1 MLLNLVK
8 KDFVIIKKYVLL
20 MFVVVLL
27 IPPFISWRIPEVM
40 PELTGS
46 ISFVISA
53 VFSVFMLLMYVS
65 VKEFQYPKASAML
78 CAAPY
83 PRSLVVLSKYV
94 FCVVAFAACG
104 MIDWIETLLLPKLG
118 GFPFEL
124 VMITFVGI
132 ALLISIYLPVQFKI
146 GYEKTKFFFIVVIMA
161 APFLLPQ
168 LLKINGSSWLA
179 FFQTIPT
186 ALLCVIAASVSLV
199 LLAASTIISVKIYSK
214 KDLI

>member
-1 MLLNLVK
+1 MLLHLVE

-20 MFVVVLL
+20 MLIIVLL
-27 IPPFISWRIPEVM
+27 IPPFLSWRIPEAA

-53 VFSVFMLLMYVS
+53 VFAVFMLLMYVS
-65 VKEFQYPKASAML
+65 TKEFQYPKASALL

-94 FCVVAFAACG
+94 FCVVVFAACS
-104 MIDWIETLLLPKLG
+104 IICWIETLLLPKLG
-118 GFPFEL
+118 EFRFEL
-124 VMITFVGI
+124 VMTAFVGI
-132 ALLISIYLPVQFKI
+132 TLIISIYLPIQFKL

-168 LLKINGSSWLA
+168 LLKNGSSCLA

-186 ALLCVIAASVSLV
+186 SLLCVMAASVSLI
-199 LLAASTIISVKIYSK
+199 LLAASILISVKIYSQ
-214 KDLI
+214 KDLV